1 MLKREGRRWM
11 ETDRCLMIFF
21 QHLDPAMPETHMD
34 IIVSKFT
41 YYIWPLKLLTEKF
54 LPSFYLA

>member
-1 MLKREGRRWM
+1 M

-41 YYIWPLKLLTEKF
+41 YYIWPLKLLTKKF